1 MTDEANRR
9 KKVLSGRL
17 SANTTDPYAQR
28 RKEDQKKWE
37 KARAKAEEEA
47 TKQMEAVHAL
57 SNDTPI
63 SILPPQPSTSGLL
76 PPNPI
81 DANPTEPLPYET
93 SPKPAATS
101 LLPAAHLGIG
111 VSANTLLIPTL
122 QRPNSNP
129 RFPFLQSVHG
139 SLGTFS
145 GQTSRK
151 SSLKQNLESLG
162 SRCDVLLQRLSE
174 VTTGAMIAPAY
185 VRELARI
192 QLEVERAKKSILE
205 WYQSETFGRH
215 KDDYSEVVKIEKK
228 IEHDFAAF
236 EAINQQLTAMKLDEM
251 SERLNASLAVTS
263 KNSRNIEQVDD
274 SEFRRHIKNLLG
286 EVPQH
291 LLVLKGRI
299 YDRGRVPISQGVSF
313 HVYEALMAPSG
324 EKVAIKLY
332 CERIST
338 NGEGISYVKRMMRHA
353 GLWTSFCHE
362 SILECY
368 GVNMQLTKDYSTGD
382 DRIQFYMVSPFLR
395 HGNANDYIRK
405 KRKANLPIDVLQ
417 IIKQAALG
425 IQYLHNRDEPC
436 VHASMRG
443 ENILIKE
450 DGTACINGFGLTKAL
465 PRNAKKIEMTEEKSP
480 YRWMAPELI
489 KHPDNPTLKPS
500 CDVWSWAM
508 TCLELMSGLKPY
520 HKFKELDGA
529 DKIVAGCLPK
539 ESDYPEFRQHCPQ
552 PDMMW
557 ELLQR
562 CWNMDPEK
570 RPTIHQVI
578 DELESIERA

>member
-1 MTDEANRR
+1 MFGLLEGLFDDRR
-9 KKVLSGRL
+9 GQPPK
-17 SANTTDPYAQR
+17 ANTTDPYAQR

-338 NGEGISYVKRMMRHA
+338 NGEGISYVKRDGMLVSGHRSA
-353 GLWTSFCHE
+353 TNRFS
-362 SILECY
+362 S
-368 GVNMQLTKDYSTGD
+368 VTATGD

-489 KHPDNPTLKPS
+489 KHPDNPPS
-500 CDVWSWAM
+500 SRPVMAM